1 MQQKTDRRHGHR
13 WAAAALLSL
22 SLALPLTAGTAH
34 AGPSATPTS
43 SPTATPTKA
52 VDPLDQVL
60 RKRGDSG
67 KLVRNL
73 KARLVQRKLLKLPF
87 NGTYDRATVKA
98 VKTLQSRR
106 KLKVTGKLDRRTW
119 NRLVATTKTPTKKQL
134 SGKKPVPPRI
144 PGSYRNRLG
153 KLDKR
158 CLTGSVICIDKS
170 SRTLQ
175 WVVNGKA
182 RLGLDVRFGGSATPT
197 REGTFS
203 VYRKSRHHVS
213 SIYHTSMPLA
223 MFFDGGQAVH
233 YSPDFAAKGY
243 SGASHGCVNVRDFK
257 ALEGLF
263 DRTPIGTKVV
273 VYWS

>member
-1 MQQKTDRRHGHR
+1 MHQNTDRRHAHR
-13 WAAAALLSL
+13 WTAAALLSL
-22 SLALPLTAGTAH
+22 SLALPLTAPAAH
-34 AGPSATPTS
+34 AAPQATPSTAA
-43 SPTATPTKA
+43 TATTTTK
-52 VDPLDQVL
+52 VDPLDKVL
-60 RKRGDSG
+60 RQRGDSG

-87 NGTYDRATVKA
+87 SGTYDRATVKA

-106 KLKVTGKLDRRTW
+106 KIRVTGKLDQRTW
-119 NRLVATTKTPTKKQL
+119 NRLVNSTKTPTAQQL
-134 SGKKPVPPRI
+134 SGKKPAPPRV

-158 CLTGSVICIDKS
+158 CLTGSAICIDKS

-175 WVVNGKA
+175 WVVNGQP

-197 REGTFS
+197 REGSFS

-243 SGASHGCVNVRDFK
+243 SGASHGCVNVRDFRG
-257 ALEGLF
+257 LQGLF
-263 DRTPIGTKVV
+263 DRAPIGTKVI